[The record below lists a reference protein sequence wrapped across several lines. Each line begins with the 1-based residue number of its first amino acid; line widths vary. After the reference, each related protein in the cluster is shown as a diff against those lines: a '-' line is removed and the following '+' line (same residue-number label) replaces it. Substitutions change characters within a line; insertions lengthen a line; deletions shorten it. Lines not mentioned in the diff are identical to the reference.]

1 MSEQTE
7 TSGTEVVRREDRAE
21 NGGLPAPTTR
31 FDLASV
37 GDPTAGLQKAEE
49 LVQYMSSKCSGEE
62 YIANIQGRDFPR
74 CEWWT
79 SVGAGLGLF
88 PQEESV
94 RRLDREGEIAYEA
107 VVGVYDGEQRVTR
120 GSAICS
126 SSEST
131 WEGRDEYAIR
141 SMAITRATSKAYRNG
156 LSFLAVMADL
166 EPTPAEEMQGTQ
178 SGGEWS
184 PTDTVGF
191 GKHSEL
197 TWEELAEQEPGYCE
211 WMLDKDV
218 DRAPERAKDYLH
230 GVLIEGAAEER
241 NTDLPDEDTP
251 NWKRRETAKARN
263 QFQVELLN
271 WTSEDRAAR
280 VFRAFAKMSEDYPS
294 DVKEWIPAD
303 YERAI
308 EAWSEDGKTLLVET
322 EEWIDENREDPD
334 A

>member
-1 MSEQTE
+1 MSKQTE

-166 EPTPAEEMQGTQ
+166 EPTPAEEMQGTGN
-178 SGGEWS
+178 GGEWS

-211 WMLDKDV
+211 WILDKDV

-241 NTDLPDEDTP
+241 NTDLPEPEGVGRIETLLDELGGWD
-251 NWKRRETAKARN
+251 KARAEKARN
-263 QFQVELLN
+263 YYEANASGITSSEENVAAFCERLEECIEEAKDAVE
-271 WTSEDRAAR
+271 A
-280 VFRAFAKMSEDYPS
+280 
-294 DVKEWIPAD
+294 
-303 YERAI
+303 
-308 EAWSEDGKTLLVET
+308 ET
-322 EEWIDENREDPD
+322 QGGG
-334 A
+334 

>member
-7 TSGTEVVRREDRAE
+7 TSGTEVVRREEGAE
-21 NGGLPAPTTR
+21 NGGLPAPTSR

-241 NTDLPDEDTP
+241 NTDLPEPEGVGRIETLLDELGGWD
-251 NWKRRETAKARN
+251 KSRAEKARN
-263 QFQVELLN
+263 YYEANASGITSSEENVTAFCERLEERIEEAKDAVE
-271 WTSEDRAAR
+271 
-280 VFRAFAKMSEDYPS
+280 AKTQGDLMDGEVSG
-294 DVKEWIPAD
+294 KE
-303 YERAI
+303 
-308 EAWSEDGKTLLVET
+308 
-322 EEWIDENREDPD
+322 
-334 A
+334 